1 MTSLEQYL
9 VDAGFVDVKLNLKE
23 ESREII
29 SQWLPGSGE
38 LHLVSISYSSAV
50 QDRSNTY
57 TPLSLFAVPIH
68 SCLLSGKKSFPD

>member
-1 MTSLEQYL
+1 MSVSALVEANGLYLEPVLHAIAEQL
-9 VDAGFVDVKLNLKE
+9 PKLWERAKD
-23 ESREII
+23 
-29 SQWLPGSGE
+29 SGE

-68 SCLLSGKKSFPD
+68 SCLLSGKKSFPE